1 MVSSINSIMYN
12 LELLNKK
19 NSKVTYSLSSG
30 EALEK
35 GSDNST
41 QYAQILSI
49 DKSIN
54 TYTSIIERIQQSNS
68 FNTASDTAVSNIKSS
83 IESVNS
89 LILKALNNTTSSVD
103 KSSIANEVED
113 IKEIIF
119 TLANSNVNNQYLFS
133 GKETWTQAF
142 EKNEETGKIT
152 YIASN
157 NNRTVNI
164 EEGRYTNQGLNGI
177 ELFHYTKETAVTGE
191 ELNFSEDELIYDE
204 DGNKYELLDTNLDGS
219 FDGLFLNGNS
229 SNSFFP
235 ITTNTDGTF
244 TITNTG
250 TLTLESK
257 QSIFDDLDEV
267 INALK
272 QQDSERNTISEE
284 EAYEILSSSI
294 EKLDLGFD
302 TVNISHSKLGTRT
315 STIENYASIVQ
326 AKLTNLSILE
336 ENYSGAD
343 LTKLAIESQSL
354 ENTYTALYSTINKI
368 NNLSLVKYLS

>member
-133 GKETWTQAF
+133 GKETSTQAF

>member
-1 MVSSINSIMYN
+1 MVNSINSIMYN

-19 NSKVTYSLSSG
+19 SSKVTYGLSSG

-49 DKSIN
+49 NKSIN
-54 TYTSIIERIQQSNS
+54 TYTSVIERIQQSNS
-68 FNTASDTAVSNIKSS
+68 FNNSSDTAVNNIKSS
-83 IESVNS
+83 IESIQS
-89 LILKALNNTTSSVD
+89 LILKGLNDTTSSVD

-119 TLANSNVNNQYLFS
+119 TLANSNVDNQYLFS
-133 GKETWTQAF
+133 GKSTSIQAF

-152 YIASN
+152 YLASN
-157 NNRTVNI
+157 DNKTINV

-177 ELFHYTKETAVTGE
+177 ELFHYTKQTAIIGE
-191 ELNFSEDELIYDE
+191 ELNFFENELIYDE
-204 DGNKYELLDTNLDGS
+204 NGNKYELLDTDLDGT
-219 FDGLFLNGNS
+219 FDGLFLNADS

-235 ITTNTDGTF
+235 VVTNTDGTY
-244 TITNTG
+244 TISNTG

-272 QQDSERNTISEE
+272 QKDTNGNTISEE
-284 EAYEILSSSI
+284 EAYEILSSNI

-302 TVNISHSKLGTRT
+302 AVNISHSKLGTRT
-315 STIENYASIVQ
+315 SVIENYESIVQ
-326 AKLTNLSILE
+326 SKLTNLSILE
-336 ENYSGAD
+336 ENYSSAD